1 MRSLVTALGEQHSR
15 RRVLAGSGAVLLAV
29 LLISLPLLY
38 LGDAPLPAH
47 RPGLLLGASITAGAL
62 LLLGLIAV
70 LHDLQRSH
78 TRIAAENRAL
88 AETLSLNQAILNT
101 TSDAILVVDLE
112 DRPVVFNQR
121 FVELWRIPP
130 ALAKRARR
138 EAAFRTAEFR
148 AAVLHMVA
156 DPEAF
161 LRSSEALYRETE
173 ATVRDTL
180 FLRDGRRLLRY
191 SSAQRV
197 GGAIVGRIWTFHDIT
212 ELHREKE
219 RLELFRQ
226 LIDGSHDALLIV
238 DPITSEILDCNARAA
253 ELHGYTRADFL
264 QCRLIDLNAGIA
276 DTAAWRRTVHQI
288 EQQGTLLRIVDHYR
302 ADGTVFPLE
311 ITARAVSAGGR
322 RYVVATERDL
332 SRRRAMEVALARE
345 RDFAQLLFDT
355 QDTLL
360 AVLQDNRL
368 LSCNQAMRRFIG
380 IASADEA
387 AGCDQS
393 LLERVVE
400 GPGYLDRRAVRAWL
414 QGGGDSDGDSQRLQ
428 LRAADAQRIHAFLA
442 RRRQLPGP
450 DRRQLVA
457 LTDISEL
464 EAQRREIEHLAATD
478 TLTGLLNRNRFNA
491 ALGQQL
497 EMVRRY
503 GARFSL
509 AMFDVDRFKAINDTL
524 GHLAGDLVLQ
534 QIGRLLRRRLR
545 AADTAARWGGDE
557 FMILMPETDIQGA
570 RAVVEGIRETLELAD
585 FGLGEPLR
593 NSFGIT
599 QATGL
604 DTPESLVARVDEAM
618 YRAKRGDDPQ
628 RLRIA
633 FPVVGE

>member
-1 MRSLVTALGEQHSR
+1 MHSGITWTGGRPNGR
-15 RRVLAGSGAVLLAV
+15 RLLAGTVA
-29 LLISLPLLY
+29 
-38 LGDAPLPAH
+38 
-47 RPGLLLGASITAGAL
+47 ITLAL
-62 LLLGLIAV
+62 LLLTVPLLHLRGAPAAAYTPGLLISASVAVGAVVLLVLIAV
-70 LHDLQRSH
+70 LRDLHRSNAS
-78 TRIAAENRAL
+78 IAAENRAL
-88 AETLSLNQAILNT
+88 AETLSLNEAILNT

-130 ALAKRARR
+130 ALAARARR

-161 LRSSEALYRETE
+161 LATSEALYREPE

-219 RLELFRQ
+219 RLEVFRQ

-238 DPITSEILDCNARAA
+238 DPITSEILDCNVRAA
-253 ELHGYTRADFL
+253 ELHGYSRSDFL
-264 QCRLIDLNAGIA
+264 QCRLIDINAGIS
-276 DTAAWRRTVHQI
+276 DTATWRRAVRQI
-288 EQQGTLLRIVDHYR
+288 EEQGMLLRIVDHIR

-322 RYVVATERDL
+322 RYVVATERDI
-332 SRRRAMEVALARE
+332 SKRQAMEVALARE

-360 AVLQDNRL
+360 AVLQDHRL
-368 LSCNQAMRRFIG
+368 RSCNQAMSRFLG
-380 IASADEA
+380 AASVEDSG
-387 AGCDQS
+387 GCGQA
-393 LLERVVE
+393 LLERLVE
-400 GPGYLDRRAVRAWL
+400 GPGYLDRQGLSSWL
-414 QGGGDSDGDSQRLQ
+414 RGGGDTDGGSQHLQ
-428 LRAADAQRIHAFLA
+428 LRAADGARVHAFLA

-457 LTDISEL
+457 LTDITEL
-464 EAQRREIEHLAATD
+464 EAKRREIEHLAATD

-491 ALGQQL
+491 ALEQQL

-503 GARFSL
+503 HAHFSL
-509 AMFDVDRFKAINDTL
+509 AMFDVDRFKAINDNL
-524 GHLAGDLVLQ
+524 GHLAGDRVLQ
-534 QIGRLLRRRLR
+534 QIGEVLKRRLR

-570 RAVVEGIRETLELAD
+570 RAVVNGIRDTLEQVD
-585 FGLGEPLR
+585 FDLGEPLR

-599 QATGL
+599 QATAL
-604 DTPESLVARVDEAM
+604 DTAESLVARVDEAM

-628 RLRIA
+628 RLRVA
-633 FPVVGE
+633 FPVIGE